1 MKNLK
6 VVFLLII
13 LLVCSQ
19 VVTAQILPT
28 LVLKAGLSS
37 ASMTNKNEFIKY
49 SEISDNR
56 FGYTLGVGAEL
67 PLNPFMRFE
76 TGLLYT
82 QKGMKREIESVKLEL
97 SPTYLEVPLGLR
109 VKATVAKIGVYGS
122 LGTYLA
128 YGVGGKAKGS
138 IDGDIIEVSS
148 SDNIS
153 WGSGKSDDIKPFDFG
168 YNIGAGVIF
177 GQLEAG
183 LYTSG
188 SFINI
193 APDKGFDEK
202 MRNIVFGLMIGYRI

>member
-67 PLNPFMRFE
+67 PLNPFMIFE

-153 WGSGKSDDIKPFDFG
+153 DRKS
-168 YNIGAGVIF
+168 V
-177 GQLEAG
+177 
-183 LYTSG
+183 
-188 SFINI
+188 
-193 APDKGFDEK
+193 
-202 MRNIVFGLMIGYRI
+202 V